1 MLVDKQKRSIRII
14 TDAIRKYI
22 ISKNLKNIKKTKGDD
37 INKFIEDKEY
47 KVLTEEVPNI
57 SEIITMLNL
66 IGHNIS
72 GEYKIKPCITGG
84 NIFKG
89 EWILEIP
96 GITVNIYLFKG
107 RSSSVDYMLFN
118 GNYNLDKGEA
128 GDALVILEST
138 KTCDD
143 SSRNTAVY
151 QRITKFVMYD
161 RMYPESKAIKVMF
174 YCDNKWKNKLTATAK
189 FGMRLKTTL
198 DIHIYTLNDDKDIV
212 KMQEKFEIKSYES
225 SDELIESKNAIKQKK
240 GNVSIRMSR
249 SENNIYISLKLDKGN
264 APGIISHDPNVGF
277 LSGVIGCFEKLNPGK
292 QNKYIIENHGINQK
306 YFDKC
311 PKSKLWYCCNGINN
325 IEFDGCEIIKRPKL
339 PDKYFTIENKMT
351 EKISTI
357 LCEMI
362 SKQKTIFS
370 NHGCCAL
377 TCIQGLN
384 CEENVGRTMHR
395 PDLVLKNIEK
405 KEILI
410 IEGKVEKD
418 LGKGIVQLSDE
429 YLDGFI
435 NIIKQNYTDYSIK
448 KGLCITISD
457 IENINKYKNLQYPI
471 IFAIDKD
478 GRFSN

>member
-1 MLVDKQKRSIRII
+1 MSMVDCNGIDISKQK
-14 TDAIRKYI
+14 
-22 ISKNLKNIKKTKGDD
+22 
-37 INKFIEDKEY
+37 KEF

-72 GEYKIKPCITGG
+72 GEYEIKPCITEG

-89 EWILEIP
+89 QWLLELL
-96 GITVNIYLFKG
+96 GITVTIYLFKG
-107 RSSSVDYMLFN
+107 ESSSVDYMLFD
-118 GNYNLDKGEA
+118 GDYDLSKGDA
-128 GDALVILEST
+128 GGALVILEST

-174 YCDNKWKNKLTATAK
+174 YCDNKWKKKLTATAK
-189 FGMRLKTTL
+189 FGMRLKRTF
-198 DIHIYTLNDDKDIV
+198 DIHIYTLNDDKNIV
-212 KMQEKFEIKSYES
+212 KMQEKFEIKPYES
-225 SDELIESKNAIKQKK
+225 SDELIKSKNDIIQKK
-240 GNVSIRMSR
+240 GNVSIRMR
-249 SENNIYISLKLDKGN
+249 REKDNIYISLKLDKGKGKYS
-264 APGIISHDPNVGF
+264 GIISNDPNVGF
-277 LSGVIGCFEKLNPGK
+277 LSGVIRCFEKLNPGK

-311 PKSKLWYCCNGINN
+311 PKSKLWYCCHGIN
-325 IEFDGCEIIKRPKL
+325 IEFEDCDIKQRPKL

-357 LCEMI
+357 LCDMVSE
-362 SKQKTIFS
+362 QKTIFS
-370 NHGCCAL
+370 NHGGCAL

-395 PDLVLKNIEK
+395 PDLVLKNIKK

-410 IEGKVEKD
+410 IEGKIEKD
-418 LGKGIVQLSDE
+418 LSKGETQLSDE
-429 YLDGFI
+429 YLNGFI
-435 NIIKQNYTDYSIK
+435 NLIKQNYTDYSIK

-457 IENINKYKNLQYPI
+457 IEKISKYNNLQYPI

-478 GRFSN
+478 GCFSNRC